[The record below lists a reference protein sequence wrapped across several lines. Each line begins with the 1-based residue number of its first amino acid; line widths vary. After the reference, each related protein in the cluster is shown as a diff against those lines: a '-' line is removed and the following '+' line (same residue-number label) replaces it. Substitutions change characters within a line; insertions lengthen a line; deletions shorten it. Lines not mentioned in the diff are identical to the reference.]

1 MRISDW
7 SSDVC
12 SSDLRREA
20 RGRGGERAV
29 SINFS
34 AWAIGRPLPALMLF
48 FGLCVAGL
56 WGFHELP
63 VARFPDIAFPMT
75 TITITQPGASP
86 SQLEAAVTRRVA
98 DSVRSAEHT
107 SELPSLMRISY
118 AVFCLKK
125 TTTPNTTIHK
135 IIHSQT

>member
-12 SSDLRREA
+12 SSDL
-20 RGRGGERAV
+20 
-29 SINFS
+29 
-34 AWAIGRPLPALMLF
+34 IGRPLPALMLF

-86 SQLEAAVTRRVA
+86 RQLEAEVTRRAEDPVA
-98 DSVRSAEHT
+98 PNPKHKRVMSNVRDRKGVA
-107 SELPSLMRISY
+107 
-118 AVFCLKK
+118 
-125 TTTPNTTIHK
+125 
-135 IIHSQT
+135 

>member
-34 AWAIGRPLPALMLF
+34 AWSIGRPLPALMLF

-63 VARFPDIAFPMT
+63 VGRLPDIAFPMT
-75 TITITQPGASP
+75 TIT
-86 SQLEAAVTRRVA
+86 
-98 DSVRSAEHT
+98 RSEEHT
-107 SELPSLMRISY
+107 TEPQSLMRISF
-118 AVFCLKK
+118 AVFCLNKK
-125 TTTPNTTIHK
+125 IQTIVISVH
-135 IIHSQT
+135 QPY

>member
-75 TITITQPGASP
+75 TITITQ
-86 SQLEAAVTRRVA
+86 
-98 DSVRSAEHT
+98 RSEEHT
-107 SELPSLMRISY
+107 SELQSLMRISY
-118 AVFCLKK
+118 AVFCLKNK
-125 TTTPNTTIHK
+125 NNYSVTAHK
-135 IIHSQT
+135 H